1 MLTWNDLLVEILS
14 MPPEKRKEKVCT
26 GPYSSFGI
34 CDYESG
40 YTELKDSYGDYCL
53 IRE

>member
-26 GPYSSFGI
+26 TYSYFGDED
-34 CDYESG
+34 CESG
-40 YTELKDSYGDYCL
+40 YVKLADLHGDYVL